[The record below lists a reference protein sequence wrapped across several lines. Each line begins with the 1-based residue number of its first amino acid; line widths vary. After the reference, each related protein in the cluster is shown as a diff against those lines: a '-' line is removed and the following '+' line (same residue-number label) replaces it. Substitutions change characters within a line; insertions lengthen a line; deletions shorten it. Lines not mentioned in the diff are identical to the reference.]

1 MTILLGSASFSE
13 KMAAIKAEQ
22 PTCATIRDVARN
34 SRLARLHCL
43 FVSCQDVER
52 PLHHMRTIFCA
63 ALVLAASTPG
73 FAQAPPKPAVPAA
86 PGTPPAAPGAPPAA
100 PAAPATLNIQ
110 QETEALVNAAGALF
124 AEAKYQEALAK
135 LEQAKKNLNNKPFEG
150 IMFIEGACHYNMNNY
165 AKAIETLE
173 AYVKEFPQGA
183 AIIDVRM
190 ALGRSYIASKQEDKG
205 VEVLTDVVR
214 NSPQKKAEAGLV
226 IADTLNRKDQK
237 DKALEILKSVLAD
250 GIRSAESIQ
259 AAMLAANIYVSQG
272 KLDEAGTLME
282 KVRNFAS
289 GGDSIA
295 QMNNIYLKLGDEM
308 MEKKAFREALGAYQL
323 VRKKAEISRIQT
335 EQIKKL
341 EGQLKTAKGV
351 RKDELD
357 TKLKANQEIMAE
369 IEKRTDYD
377 ASLYYRLGRCYYE
390 MGAPKEDGTLGD
402 ASRLWQATLAF
413 EVIVNDYKEFP
424 QRDKCMFGLI
434 MVNAALKRIKD
445 ARELCQKFID
455 NFPDSDMIGQI
466 SEMYG
471 MLAYQNKQLKEAVDA
486 FAKAESFP
494 KADKARL
501 RFLKGS
507 VLFEMQKF
515 DEARTAYELL
525 IQEFPKEE
533 AYKDDA
539 LYRIALSY
547 FYQNDYK
554 SVMKALKN
562 YIKENPKG
570 QYVVDARYRIAFI
583 NFQGGDKEDAL
594 EELQSIIKDAPNDQN
609 IGQVHALLGD
619 IYNQK
624 ADYANATVNFA
635 AAVDKAKTDDVLN
648 YAMDQVTDLYVGSDK
663 WKELADMWE
672 RYYSTHKDN
681 DDLALKAILWISR
694 ARIKEGKLEDA
705 KKLLSEHIKTR
716 IANPAN
722 QQVEGLIQ
730 QLVSISAPKRRR
742 AATTTTSAP
751 AAGTDTAKPADAKT
765 APAPAPAP
773 AAPELTFEDVEK
785 QLETL
790 LTPPQEAMNGTAQ
803 MRILFAKTWLAKTMK
818 IPDKA
823 EKFFNII
830 IEVAKPDDLSPML
843 LATVGDS
850 ARKKG
855 DLEKAN
861 ACYVRLKDLF
871 KDSEYADGAPVGLAE
886 IAFEKGAFDKALE
899 LFREAQTFPGS
910 SRVLESTQG
919 EAKTLAKLKKYDEA
933 KKIFEQIANTKEWR
947 GEATANALRMLGEIE
962 ALNGRHEA
970 AIAYFQRVFIA
981 HQKWKAEMAKAY
993 LGCAKSFKTLGKND
1007 EAKKTLDEM
1016 IARKDLEIQPEMKEA
1031 KALRATLP

>member
-1 MTILLGSASFSE
+1 
-13 KMAAIKAEQ
+13 
-22 PTCATIRDVARN
+22 
-34 SRLARLHCL
+34 
-43 FVSCQDVER
+43 
-52 PLHHMRTIFCA
+52 MRTIFCA
-63 ALVLAASTPG
+63 ALVLAVATPG
-73 FAQAPPKPAVPAA
+73 FTQAPPA
-86 PGTPPAAPGAPPAA
+86 PGTPPAAPGAPAAA
-100 PAAPATLNIQ
+100 PAALNIQ

-135 LEQAKKNLNNKPFEG
+135 LDQAKKNLNNKPFEG

-173 AYVKEFPQGA
+173 AFVKEFPQGA

-205 VEVLTDVVR
+205 IEVLTDVVR
-214 NSPQKKAEAGLV
+214 NSPEKKAEAGLI
-226 IADTLNRKDQK
+226 IADTLGKKDQK
-237 DKALEILKSVLAD
+237 DKALEILTSVLAD

-259 AAMLAANIYVSQG
+259 AAMLAANLYVSQG
-272 KLDEAGTLME
+272 KLDEAGALMD

-341 EGQLKTAKGV
+341 EAQLKTAKGV
-351 RKDELD
+351 RKDEIE

-390 MGAPKEDGTLGD
+390 MGAPKEDGTVGD

-515 DEARTAYELL
+515 DEARTAFELL
-525 IQEFPKEE
+525 VSEFPNEVS
-533 AYKDDA
+533 YKDDA

-583 NFQGGDKEDAL
+583 NFQGGDKDDAL
-594 EELQSIIKDAPNDQN
+594 EELLSIIKDAPNDQN

-624 ADYANATVNFA
+624 VDYENAMVNFA

-672 RYYSTHKDN
+672 RYYNTHKDN
-681 DDLALKAILWISR
+681 DDLSLKAILWISR
-694 ARIKEGKLEDA
+694 ARIKEGKLEEA

-742 AATTTTSAP
+742 AAAAAEAP
-751 AAGTDTAKPADAKT
+751 SPTPPDGAKPADAAAA
-765 APAPAPAP
+765 APAPAP
-773 AAPELTFEDVEK
+773 APELTFEDVEK

-818 IPDKA
+818 VNDKA
-823 EKFFNII
+823 EKFFNVI

-855 DLEKAN
+855 DLDKAN
-861 ACYVRLKDLF
+861 ACYVRLKDYF
-871 KDSEYADGAPVGLAE
+871 KDSEYSDGAPVGLAE
-886 IAFEKGAFDKALE
+886 IAFEKGEFDKALE
-899 LFREAQTFPGS
+899 LFRDALTNYPGS
-910 SRVLESTQG
+910 SRVLDATQG
-919 EAKTLAKLKKYDEA
+919 EAKTLAKLKKPDEA

-947 GEATANALRMLGEIE
+947 GHATANALRMLGDIE
-962 ALNGRHEA
+962 AGNGKHEA
-970 AIAYFQRVFIA
+970 AIAYYQRVFIA
-981 HQKWKAEMAKAY
+981 HQKWKDEMAKAY
-993 LGCAKSFKTLGKND
+993 LNCAKSFIALGKRE
-1007 EAKKTLDEM
+1007 EAKKTLQEM
-1016 IARKDLEIQPEMKEA
+1016 IARKDLQEQPEMKQA
-1031 KALRATLP
+1031 QQLVATL

>member
-1 MTILLGSASFSE
+1 MTILLVSALFPE
-13 KMAAIKAEQ
+13 KMSVNQAVQPSCAKNSEAE
-22 PTCATIRDVARN
+22 RN
-34 SRLARLHCL
+34 SNLAYRSL
-43 FVSCQDVER
+43 FLVFCHDVER
-52 PLHHMRTIFCA
+52 TLQLMRPIFCA
-63 ALVLAASTPG
+63 ALALAACTPA
-73 FAQAPPKPAVPAA
+73 FSQAPPPA
-86 PGTPPAAPGAPPAA
+86 PGTPPAAPGAPAA
-100 PAAPATLNIQ
+100 PAALNIQ
-110 QETEALVNAAGALF
+110 QETEALVNAAGSLF
-124 AEAKYQEALAK
+124 AEAKYQEALSK
-135 LEQAKKNLNNKPFEG
+135 LEEAKKNLNNKPFEG
-150 IMFIEGACHYNMNNY
+150 IMFIEGACHYNMGSY
-165 AKAIETLE
+165 PKAIETLE
-173 AYVKEFPQGA
+173 AFIKEFPQGA

-205 VEVLTDVVR
+205 ITVLKEVVTS
-214 NSPQKKAEAGLV
+214 SPDKKAEAGLI
-226 IADTLNRKDQK
+226 IADALSKQDKKDE
-237 DKALEILKSVLAD
+237 ALAILSSVLTD
-250 GIRSAESIQ
+250 GIRTAESIQ
-259 AAMLAANIYVSQG
+259 AAMMAANLYVASG
-272 KLDEAGTLME
+272 KLDEAGALME

-308 MEKKAFREALGAYQL
+308 MEKKAFKEALGAYQL
-323 VRKKAEISRIQT
+323 VRKKAEISRIQK
-335 EQIKKL
+335 EQVAKL
-341 EGQLKTAKGV
+341 EAQLKTAKGV
-351 RKDELD
+351 RKDEIE
-357 TKLKANQEIMAE
+357 TKLKANTEIMAE

-390 MGAPKEDGTLGD
+390 MGAPKEDGTAGD

-413 EVIVNDYKEFP
+413 EVIVDGFKEFP

-434 MVNAALKRIKD
+434 MVNAALKRIKE

-455 NFPDSDMIGQI
+455 NFPDSEQIGQV

-471 MLAYQNKQLKEAVDA
+471 MLAYQNKQLKDAVDA

-494 KADKARL
+494 KADKPRL
-501 RFLKGS
+501 RFLRGS

-515 DEARTAYELL
+515 DEARTAFELL
-525 IQEFPKEE
+525 ISEFPNEE

-554 SVMKALKN
+554 SVMKALKT

-570 QYVVDARYRIAFI
+570 QYVIDARYRIAFI
-583 NFQGGDKEDAL
+583 NFQGGDKDDAL
-594 EELQSIIKDAPNDQN
+594 EELTSIVKDAPNDQN

-624 ADYANATVNFA
+624 ADYENAMINFA

-648 YAMDQVTDLYVGSDK
+648 YAMDQVTDLYVGGNK
-663 WKELADMWE
+663 WKELADMWQK
-672 RYYSTHKDN
+672 YYNTHKDN

-694 ARIKEGKLEDA
+694 ASIKDGKLEEA

-742 AATTTTSAP
+742 ASAAVTPAPSADAT
-751 AAGTDTAKPADAKT
+751 KPADGAA

-773 AAPELTFEDVEK
+773 APELTFEDVEK
-785 QLETL
+785 QLEEL

-818 IPDKA
+818 INDKA

-855 DLEKAN
+855 DLDKAN
-861 ACYVRLKDLF
+861 ACYLRLKDLF

-886 IAFEKGAFDKALE
+886 IAFEKGEFDKALE

-919 EAKTLAKLKKYDEA
+919 EAKTLAKLKKPDEA

-947 GEATANALRMLGEIE
+947 GQATANALRMLGEIE
-962 ALNGRHEA
+962 ATNGKHEA

-981 HQKWKAEMAKAY
+981 HQKWKDEMAKAY
-993 LGCAKSFKTLGKND
+993 LQCAKSFIALGKRE

-1016 IARKDLEIQPEMKEA
+1016 IARKDLETQPEMKDA

>member
-1 MTILLGSASFSE
+1 M
-13 KMAAIKAEQ
+13 K
-22 PTCATIRDVARN
+22 
-34 SRLARLHCL
+34 
-43 FVSCQDVER
+43 VER
-52 PLHHMRTIFCA
+52 PSQLMRTIFCA
-63 ALVLAASTPG
+63 ALVLAVSTPG
-73 FAQAPPKPAVPAA
+73 FTQAPPAPGAPAA
-86 PGTPPAAPGAPPAA
+86 PGTPPAAPGAPAA
-100 PAAPATLNIQ
+100 PAALNIQ
-110 QETEALVNAAGALF
+110 QETEALVNVAGALF

-135 LEQAKKNLNNKPFEG
+135 LDQAKKNLNNKPFEG

-173 AYVKEFPQGA
+173 AFVKEFPQGA
-183 AIIDVRM
+183 AITDVRM

-205 VEVLTDVVR
+205 IEVLTDVVR
-214 NSPQKKAEAGLV
+214 NSPEKKAEAGLI
-226 IADTLNRKDQK
+226 IADTLGKKDQK
-237 DKALEILKSVLAD
+237 DKALEILTSVLAD

-259 AAMLAANIYVSQG
+259 AAMLAANLYVSQG
-272 KLDEAGTLME
+272 KLDEAGALMD

-341 EGQLKTAKGV
+341 EAQLKTAKGV
-351 RKDELD
+351 RKDEIE

-390 MGAPKEDGTLGD
+390 MGAPKEDGTVGD

-413 EVIVNDYKEFP
+413 DVIVNDYKEFP

-455 NFPDSDMIGQI
+455 NFPDSEMIGQI

-515 DEARTAYELL
+515 DEARTAFELL
-525 IQEFPKEE
+525 VSEFPNEVS
-533 AYKDDA
+533 YKDDA

-583 NFQGGDKEDAL
+583 NFQGGDKDDAL

-619 IYNQK
+619 IFNQK
-624 ADYANATVNFA
+624 ADYENATANFA

-672 RYYSTHKDN
+672 RYYNTHKDN
-681 DDLALKAILWISR
+681 DDLSLKAILWISR
-694 ARIKEGKLEDA
+694 ARIKEGKLEEA

-742 AATTTTSAP
+742 AATAEAAAP
-751 AAGTDTAKPADAKT
+751 APADAAKPADAAAT
-765 APAPAPAP
+765 TTPAPPP
-773 AAPELTFEDVEK
+773 APELTFEDVEK

-818 IPDKA
+818 ITDKA
-823 EKFFNII
+823 EKFFNVI

-855 DLEKAN
+855 DLDKAN
-861 ACYVRLKDLF
+861 ACYVRLKDYF
-871 KDSEYADGAPVGLAE
+871 KDSEYSDGAPVGLAE
-886 IAFEKGAFDKALE
+886 IAFEKGEFDKALD
-899 LFREAQTFPGS
+899 LFRDALTNYPGS
-910 SRVLESTQG
+910 SRVLDATQG
-919 EAKTLAKLKKYDEA
+919 EAKTLAKLKKPDEA

-947 GEATANALRMLGEIE
+947 GHATANALRMLGDIE
-962 ALNGRHEA
+962 ATNGKHEA
-970 AIAYFQRVFIA
+970 AIAYYQRVFIA
-981 HQKWKAEMAKAY
+981 HQKWKDEMAKSY
-993 LGCAKSFKTLGKND
+993 LACAKSFIALGKRE

-1016 IARKDLEIQPEMKEA
+1016 IARKDLETQPEMKDA
-1031 KALRATLP
+1031 KALRATL

>member
-1 MTILLGSASFSE
+1 
-13 KMAAIKAEQ
+13 
-22 PTCATIRDVARN
+22 
-34 SRLARLHCL
+34 
-43 FVSCQDVER
+43 
-52 PLHHMRTIFCA
+52 MRTIFCV
-63 ALVLAASTPG
+63 ALVLAVSTPG
-73 FAQAPPKPAVPAA
+73 FTQAPPAPGAPAA
-86 PGTPPAAPGAPPAA
+86 PGTPPAAPGAPGAA
-100 PAAPATLNIQ
+100 PAALNIQ
-110 QETEALVNAAGALF
+110 QETEALVNAAGGLF

-135 LEQAKKNLNNKPFEG
+135 LDQAKKNLNNKPFEG

-173 AYVKEFPQGA
+173 AFVKEFPQGA
-183 AIIDVRM
+183 AITDVRM

-205 VEVLTDVVR
+205 IEVLTDVVR
-214 NSPQKKAEAGLV
+214 NSPEKKAEAGLI
-226 IADTLNRKDQK
+226 IADTLGKKDQK
-237 DKALEILKSVLAD
+237 DKALEILTSVLSD

-259 AAMLAANIYVSQG
+259 AAMLAANLYVSQG
-272 KLDEAGTLME
+272 KLDEAGALME

-335 EQIKKL
+335 EQIQKM
-341 EGQLKTAKGV
+341 EAQLKTAKGV
-351 RKDELD
+351 RKDEIE

-390 MGAPKEDGTLGD
+390 MGSPKEDGSVGD

-424 QRDKCMFGLI
+424 QRDKCTFGLI
-434 MVNAALKRIKD
+434 MVNAALKRIKE

-455 NFPDSDMIGQI
+455 SFPDSDMIGQI

-471 MLAYQNKQLKEAVDA
+471 MLAYQNKQLSQAVDA

-515 DEARTAYELL
+515 DEARTSFELL
-525 IQEFPKEE
+525 VSEFPNEQ

-583 NFQGGDKEDAL
+583 NFQGGDKDDAL

-624 ADYANATVNFA
+624 ADYPNATVNFA
-635 AAVDKAKTDDVLN
+635 AAVDKAKTDDVMN

-672 RYYSTHKDN
+672 RYYTTHKDN
-681 DDLALKAILWISR
+681 DDLSLKAILWISR
-694 ARIKEGKLEDA
+694 ARIKEGKLEEA

-742 AATTTTSAP
+742 ASTTTAAAP
-751 AAGTDTAKPADAKT
+751 ATDADAAKPADATAKPDDAA
-765 APAPAPAP
+765 APAP
-773 AAPELTFEDVEK
+773 APELTFEDVEK
-785 QLETL
+785 QLEAL

-818 IPDKA
+818 IADKA

-855 DLEKAN
+855 DLDKAN
-861 ACYVRLKDLF
+861 ACYLRLKDLF

-886 IAFEKGAFDKALE
+886 IAFEKGEFDKALE

-919 EAKTLAKLKKYDEA
+919 EAKTLAKLKKSEDA

-962 ALNGRHEA
+962 ALNGKHEA

-981 HQKWKAEMAKAY
+981 HQKWKSEMAKAY
-993 LGCAKSFKTLGKND
+993 LGCAKSFKALGKNE

-1016 IARKDLEIQPEMKEA
+1016 IARKDLETQPEMKDA

>member
-1 MTILLGSASFSE
+1 
-13 KMAAIKAEQ
+13 
-22 PTCATIRDVARN
+22 
-34 SRLARLHCL
+34 
-43 FVSCQDVER
+43 
-52 PLHHMRTIFCA
+52 MRTIFCA
-63 ALVLAASTPG
+63 ALFLAVSTPG
-73 FAQAPPKPAVPAA
+73 FTQAPPAPGAPAA
-86 PGTPPAAPGAPPAA
+86 PGTPAAPGAPAAA
-100 PAAPATLNIQ
+100 PAALNIQ

-135 LEQAKKNLNNKPFEG
+135 LDQAKKNLNNKPFEG

-173 AYVKEFPQGA
+173 AFVKEFPQGA

-205 VEVLTDVVR
+205 IEVLTDVVR
-214 NSPQKKAEAGLV
+214 NSPEKKAEAGLI
-226 IADTLNRKDQK
+226 IADTLGKKDQK
-237 DKALEILKSVLAD
+237 DKALEILTSVLAD

-259 AAMLAANIYVSQG
+259 AAMLAANLYVSQG

-308 MEKKAFREALGAYQL
+308 MDKKAFREALGAYQL
-323 VRKKAEISRIQT
+323 VRKKAEITRIQT

-357 TKLKANQEIMAE
+357 TKLKANQEIMTE

-390 MGAPKEDGTLGD
+390 MGAPKEDGTVGD

-413 EVIVNDYKEFP
+413 EVIVNDFKEFP

-434 MVNAALKRIKD
+434 MVNAALKRIKG
-445 ARELCQKFID
+445 ARELCLKFID
-455 NFPDSDMIGQI
+455 NFPDSDMVGQI
-466 SEMYG
+466 SEMSG
-471 MLAYQNKQLKEAVDA
+471 MLLYQNKQLKEAVDA

-507 VLFEMQKF
+507 VLFELQKF

-525 IQEFPKEE
+525 ISEFPNEE

-554 SVMKALKN
+554 SVMKALKK

-583 NFQGGDKEDAL
+583 NFQGGDKDDAL

-619 IYNQK
+619 IYNRK
-624 ADYANATVNFA
+624 ADYANAMVNFA

-672 RYYSTHKDN
+672 RYYNTHKNN

-742 AATTTTSAP
+742 AAATAKAAAP
-751 AAGTDTAKPADAKT
+751 APTDAAKPADA
-765 APAPAPAP
+765 AAVPAPAP
-773 AAPELTFEDVEK
+773 APELTFEDVEK

-803 MRILFAKTWLAKTMK
+803 MRILFAKTWLAKTVK
-818 IPDKA
+818 IADKA

-855 DLEKAN
+855 DLDKAN
-861 ACYVRLKDLF
+861 ACYLRLKDLF

-886 IAFEKGAFDKALE
+886 IAFEKGEFDKALE

-919 EAKTLAKLKKYDEA
+919 EAKTLAKLKKPDDA

-947 GEATANALRMLGEIE
+947 GEATANALRMLGDIE
-962 ALNGRHEA
+962 ALNGKHEA
-970 AIAYFQRVFIA
+970 AIAYYQRVFIA

-993 LGCAKSFKTLGKND
+993 LNCAKSFKALGMND

-1016 IARKDLEIQPEMKEA
+1016 IARKDLETQPEMKDA

>member
-1 MTILLGSASFSE
+1 M
-13 KMAAIKAEQ
+13 
-22 PTCATIRDVARN
+22 
-34 SRLARLHCL
+34 
-43 FVSCQDVER
+43 R
-52 PLHHMRTIFCA
+52 PIFCA
-63 ALVLAASTPG
+63 ALAFAAVTPV
-73 FAQAPPKPAVPAA
+73 FAQAPA
-86 PGTPPAAPGAPPAA
+86 PPAAPGAPAA
-100 PAAPATLNIQ
+100 PAALNIQ
-110 QETEALVNAAGALF
+110 QETEALINAASALF
-124 AEAKYQEALAK
+124 TEAKYQEALAK
-135 LEQAKKNLNNKPFEG
+135 LDQAKKNLNNKPFES
-150 IMFIEGACHYNMNNY
+150 IMFVEGACHYNLNDY
-165 AKAIETLE
+165 PKAIESLE

-183 AIIDVRM
+183 MITDVRM

-214 NSPQKKAEAGLV
+214 NSPEKKAEAGLI
-226 IADTLNRKDQK
+226 IADALSKKDQK
-237 DKALEILKSVLAD
+237 DKALEILNSVLAD

-259 AAMLAANIYVSQG
+259 AAMLAANIYVSSG
-272 KLDEAGTLME
+272 KLDEAGALMD

-308 MEKKAFREALGAYQL
+308 MEKKSFKDALGAYQL
-323 VRKKAEISRIQT
+323 VRKKSEITRIQK
-335 EQIKKL
+335 EQVAKL

-351 RKDELD
+351 RKEELE

-390 MGAPKEDGTLGD
+390 MGAPKEDGTVGD
-402 ASRLWQATLAF
+402 SSRLWQAILAF
-413 EVIVNDYKEFP
+413 EVIVNEFKEFP

-434 MVNAALKRIKD
+434 MVNAALRRIKE

-455 NFPDSDMIGQI
+455 NFPDSEQIGQV

-486 FAKAESFP
+486 FAKAETFP
-494 KADKARL
+494 KADKPRL
-501 RFLKGS
+501 RFLRGS
-507 VLFEMQKF
+507 VLFEMQRF

-525 IQEFPKEE
+525 IQEFPNEE

-554 SVMKALKN
+554 SVTKALKN

-570 QYVVDARYRIAFI
+570 QYVVDARYRMAFI
-583 NFQGGDKEDAL
+583 DFQGGDKKKAE
-594 EELQSIIKDAPNDQN
+594 EELLSIVKDAPNDQN

-624 ADYANATVNFA
+624 ADYENATINFA

-648 YAMDQVTDLYVGSDK
+648 YAMDQVTDLYVGANK
-663 WKELADMWE
+663 WTELSEMWQK
-672 RYYSTHKDN
+672 YYNTHKDN
-681 DDLALKAILWISR
+681 DDLSLKAILWISR
-694 ARIKEGKLEDA
+694 SKIKEGKVDEA

-716 IANPAN
+716 IANAAN

-742 AATTTTSAP
+742 VSTTATSPAP
-751 AAGTDTAKPADAKT
+751 ASGEKSADGAA
-765 APAPAPAP
+765 APAPAPP
-773 AAPELTFEDVEK
+773 PDLTFEDVEK
-785 QLETL
+785 ELEDS
-790 LTPPQEAMNGTAQ
+790 LTPPPAAMNGTAQ

-855 DLEKAN
+855 DLDKAN
-861 ACYVRLKDLF
+861 ACYIRLRDFF
-871 KDSEYADGAPVGLAE
+871 KDSEYSDGAPVGLAE
-886 IAFEKGAFDKALE
+886 IAFEKGDYDKALE
-899 LFREAQTFPGS
+899 LFRDALTNYPGS
-910 SRVLESTQG
+910 SRVLDATQG
-919 EAKTLAKLKKYDEA
+919 EAKTLAKLKKFDDA

-947 GEATANALRMLGEIE
+947 GHATANALRMLGEIE
-962 ALNGRHEA
+962 ATQNKHEA

-981 HQKWKAEMAKAY
+981 HQKWKDEMAKSY
-993 LGCAKSFKTLGKND
+993 LLCGKSFIALGKRE
-1007 EAKKTLDEM
+1007 EAKKTLQEM
-1016 IARKDLEIQPEMKEA
+1016 VARKDLQEQPEMKEA
-1031 KALRATLP
+1031 QQLLATL